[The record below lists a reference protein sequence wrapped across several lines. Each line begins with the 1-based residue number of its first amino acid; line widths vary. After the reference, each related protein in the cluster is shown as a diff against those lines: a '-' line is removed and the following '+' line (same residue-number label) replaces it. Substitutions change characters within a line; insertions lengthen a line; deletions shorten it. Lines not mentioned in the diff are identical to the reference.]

1 MDSPHEVRNIII
13 ERNRTSNNRARI
25 LAGYCWNWLK
35 EGQNDSSVHDIQI
48 GDFEISWN
56 LTM

>member
-35 EGQNDSSVHDIQI
+35 EGQNDSSVYDIQI